1 MSRVWLGARQD
12 GVVIPDERPPAAPL
26 PLRAPMAEL
35 ETTRIPHVGPT
46 SPRTPPGV
54 PLFESC
60 DERAARLGERTADPD
75 SCPGRPASHALLDV
89 APGRSPGPDAAASW
103 AIEPAE
109 ADRIAR
115 RVLGEIPPAPRGPW
129 PWVADSGPVVDEL
142 RPPDD
147 GWFGLAPAVDLPPP
161 AACPPPEVLA
171 EAAALLQYAGRTAAA
186 EWVGGWATAGVR
198 G

>member
-60 DERAARLGERTADPD
+60 DERAARLGEGTADPD
-75 SCPGRPASHALLDV
+75 GCPGRPAAAHALLEGTPAALLEHHLEV
-89 APGRSPGPDAAASW
+89 APAP
-103 AIEPAE
+103 
-109 ADRIAR
+109 
-115 RVLGEIPPAPRGPW
+115 PRGPW
-129 PWVADSGPVVDEL
+129 PWHADSGPVVEEL